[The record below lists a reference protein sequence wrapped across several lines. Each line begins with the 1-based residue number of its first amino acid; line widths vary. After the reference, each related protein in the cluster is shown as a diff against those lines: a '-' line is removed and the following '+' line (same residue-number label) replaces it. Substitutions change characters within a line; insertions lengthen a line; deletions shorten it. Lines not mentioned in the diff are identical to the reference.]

1 MYNFL
6 HKNYISKPY
15 DLDQDIPTNLVPWSF
30 KLYQYQI
37 TISTSILFSKH
48 YYTHGPSWLDTV
60 GYGGSLKYKYKF
72 LIWLDIIAYMKKGVP
87 GGARGQMW
95 TKYTDSHGL
104 KAMMHIW
111 SWHQQ
116 LIKST
121 SYFWMAKLWMLAC
134 IIALFHTVTNRK
146 NTWKLHCN
154 RSRKPLWHVSE
165 IYV

>member
-1 MYNFL
+1 MAWHYCL
-6 HKNYISKPY
+6 HEE
-15 DLDQDIPTNLVPWSF
+15 
-30 KLYQYQI
+30 
-37 TISTSILFSKH
+37 
-48 YYTHGPSWLDTV
+48 G
-60 GYGGSLKYKYKF
+60 
-72 LIWLDIIAYMKKGVP
+72 

-165 IYV
+165 MSISVQRSVHRREPTNRLMNLLWITYASNLQNIINLLWRSFTINNLLSS